1 MMAEYNK
8 REGHQLQHLEQN
20 IKKKKSK
27 SEVTDFITIIVMYVF
42 SSRYYKSLMRLS
54 NSKFD

>member
-1 MMAEYNK
+1 MAEYNK
-8 REGHQLQHLEQN
+8 REGHPALTAKHF
-20 IKKKKSK
+20 KKISK